1 MKKLL
6 SITVFAFIL
15 LTLRSQTPVG
25 SWTDHLNYNTA
36 AGIAGN
42 ADIIYSS
49 TGASILV
56 YEAGMNE
63 IRKLSPVNGLSET
76 GIASIGWSETNNTL
90 IIAYKSL
97 NIDLVKGSSIAY
109 IPDIRNRFPY
119 GQKKINRIRTR
130 DNYAYLASGYGIII
144 ADIVRKE
151 IRDTWKPGQ
160 ESGNNEVFD
169 LAISNGMVYAA
180 TENGLWQAD
189 LQNQGL
195 AFPGNWSRVPG
206 MPVAGCN
213 QVIVAGETLYCNMP
227 GESGADIVYAIGEG
241 VSVFSQSPGTVNRSF
256 DPAPDGFTISSSGS
270 LRYYS
275 SQGTLKKEISSY
287 GWGQPDICQAL
298 IFGNDIW
305 IADRSHGTIQGK
317 NMTGFTGLP
326 VSGPAS
332 DKVASIASEGG
343 KTIICAGGTN
353 GSWNGLKRP
362 FMVSVHDGRK
372 FENISSGSQY
382 DAMRA
387 AIDPSDPSRY
397 FVSSWGDGLFMY
409 ENNALVKQFDSS
421 NSPLQESGSSG
432 ETRVLGLARDK
443 TGNLWI
449 TQPDATSKIKAL
461 KSGGT
466 WESYPVN
473 INAPLAG
480 DLIATSSGQVWI
492 ILPGGYGLFII
503 DDNGTAGM
511 FTDDKTRKLTITD
524 NDNNTINSAF
534 SLAEDLDGSIWV
546 GTGQGPVIYHNPEGV
561 FDGDVRG
568 SGIKVP
574 RNDGS
579 GLADYMLGTET
590 ITAIAVDGAN
600 RKWLG
605 TLSSGAYLLSADGT
619 TLLKNYNT
627 SNSPLFSDTIAAIA
641 INHLTGEVWFGTSA
655 GTLSIRENATSGN
668 ESFNNVYSF
677 PNPVRE
683 DFTGNVT
690 ITGLVRDTEV
700 KITDISGN
708 LVSETTSEGGQAS
721 WDLSTYNGRRVRSGV
736 YLVFCVSGDGS
747 ESCITRIMIIS
758 R

>member
-6 SITVFAFIL
+6 SITVSAFIL
-15 LTLRSQTPVG
+15 FTLKGQTPVG

-36 AGIAGN
+36 AGISGN

-76 GIASIGWSETNNTL
+76 GIASTGWSETNSTL
-90 IIAYKSL
+90 IIAYTSL
-97 NIDLVKGSSIAY
+97 NIDLVRESSIEN

-160 ESGNNEVFD
+160 ESGDNEVFD
-169 LAISNGMVYAA
+169 LAFGNGMVYAA
-180 TENGLWQAD
+180 TANGLWQAD

-195 AFPGNWSRVPG
+195 SYPGNWERVQG
-206 MPVAGCN
+206 MPEARCN
-213 QVIVAGETLYCNMP
+213 HVIFAGETLYCNMP
-227 GESGADIVYAIGEG
+227 GESGDDIVYAISKG
-241 VSVFSQSPGTVNRSF
+241 VSVFSQSPGTINRSF
-256 DPAPDGFTISSSGS
+256 DPAPDGFSISSSGS

-298 IFGNDIW
+298 ILGNDIW
-305 IADRSHGTIQGK
+305 IADRTHGTIQGK

-332 DKVASIASEGG
+332 DKVAGITSEGG
-343 KTIICAGGTN
+343 RTIICAGGTT
-353 GSWNGLKRP
+353 GSWNGLKLP
-362 FMVSVHDGRK
+362 YMVSVHDGRK
-372 FENISSGSQY
+372 FVNIVSGSHT

-387 AIDPSDPSRY
+387 VIDPTNPSRY
-397 FVSSWGDGLFMY
+397 FVSSLGGGLFLY
-409 ENNALVKQFDSS
+409 ENNILVKQFDSS
-421 NSPLQESGSSG
+421 NSPLQESGTSG
-432 ETRVLGLARDK
+432 ETRVLGLAPDK

-449 TQPDATSKIKAL
+449 TQPDATAKIKVL
-461 KSGGT
+461 KSDGT
-466 WESYPVN
+466 WETYPAN

-480 DLIATSSGQVWI
+480 DLVATSSGQLWI

-503 DDNGTAGM
+503 DDNGTPGI

-524 NDNNTINSAF
+524 SDNRTINSAF

-561 FDGDVRG
+561 FDGDVRS

-627 SNSPLFSDTIAAIA
+627 SNSPMFSDSIAAVA
-641 INHLTGEVWFGTSA
+641 INQLSGEVWFGTSA

-668 ESFNNVYSF
+668 ESFSNVYSF

-700 KITDISGN
+700 RITDISGN
-708 LVSETTSEGGQAS
+708 LVSETTSEGGQAT
-721 WDLSTYNGRRVRSGV
+721 WDLSTYNGRRVKSGV
-736 YLVFCVSGDGS
+736 YLVFCAAGDGS
-747 ESCITRIMIIS
+747 ESCITRIMVIS
-758 R
+758 K

>member
-6 SITVFAFIL
+6 SITVSAFIL
-15 LTLRSQTPVG
+15 FTLKGQTPVG

-42 ADIIYSS
+42 SDIIYSS
-49 TGASILV
+49 TGVSILV

-76 GIASIGWSETNNTL
+76 GIASTGWSETNSTL

-97 NIDLVKGSSIAY
+97 NIDLVRGSSIEN

-130 DNYAYLASGYGIII
+130 DNYAYLATGYGIIV

-160 ESGNNEVFD
+160 ESGDNEVFD
-169 LAISNGMVYAA
+169 LAFGNGMVYAA

-189 LQNQGL
+189 LLNQGL
-195 AFPGNWSRVPG
+195 SYPGNWGRVQG
-206 MPVAGCN
+206 MPEVRFN
-213 QVIVAGETLYCNMP
+213 HVIFAGETLYCNMP
-227 GESGADIVYAIGEG
+227 GESGDDIVYAISQS
-241 VSVFSQSPGTVNRSF
+241 VSVFSQSTGTVNRSF

-270 LRYYS
+270 LRFYS
-275 SQGTLKKEISSY
+275 SQGILHKEISSY
-287 GWGQPDICQAL
+287 GWGEPDICQAL

-305 IADRSHGTIQGK
+305 IADRTHGTIQGK
-317 NMTGFTGLP
+317 NMTGFTSLP

-332 DKVASIASEGG
+332 DKLAGIASEGG

-353 GSWNGLKRP
+353 GSWNGLKLP
-362 FMVSVHDGRK
+362 YMVSVHDGRK
-372 FENISSGSQY
+372 FENFSSGSYY
-382 DAMRA
+382 DAMRV

-397 FVSSWGDGLFMY
+397 FVSSWGGGLLMY
-409 ENNALVKQFDSS
+409 ENNTLVKQFNSS
-421 NSPLQESGSSG
+421 NSPLQESGSTG

-449 TQPDATSKIKAL
+449 TQPDATAKIKVL

-473 INAPLAG
+473 IIAPFAG
-480 DLIATSSGQVWI
+480 DLIATSSGQLWI
-492 ILPGGYGLFII
+492 LLPGGYGLFII
-503 DDNGTAGM
+503 DDNSTSGI

-524 NDNNTINSAF
+524 NDNRTINSAF

-546 GTGQGPVIYHNPEGV
+546 GTSQGPVVYHNPEGV

-568 SGIKVP
+568 SRIKVP

-605 TLSSGAYLLSADGT
+605 TLSSGAYLLSPDGT

-627 SNSPLFSDTIAAIA
+627 SNSPLFSDSIAGVA
-641 INHLTGEVWFGTSA
+641 INQLTGEVWFGTSE

-668 ESFNNVYSF
+668 ESFNKVYSF

-700 KITDISGN
+700 RITDISGN
-708 LVSETTSEGGQAS
+708 LVFETTSEGGQAT
-721 WDLSTYNGRRVRSGV
+721 WDMSTYNGRRVRSGV
-736 YLVFCVSGDGS
+736 YLVFCAAGDGS
-747 ESCITRIMIIS
+747 ESCITRIMVIS
-758 R
+758 K

>member
-6 SITVFAFIL
+6 SITVSVFIL
-15 LTLRSQTPVG
+15 FTLKGQTPVG

-36 AGIAGN
+36 DGISGN

-56 YEAGMNE
+56 YETGMNE
-63 IRKLSPVNGLSET
+63 IRKLSPVSGLSET
-76 GIASIGWSETNNTL
+76 GIASTGWSETNSTL
-90 IIAYKSL
+90 IIAYTSL
-97 NIDLVKGSSIAY
+97 NIDLVRGSSIEN
-109 IPDIRNRFPY
+109 IPDILNRFPY

-160 ESGNNEVFD
+160 ESGDNEVFD
-169 LAISNGMVYAA
+169 LAFGNGMVYAA
-180 TENGLWQAD
+180 TAKGLWQAD

-195 AFPGNWSRVPG
+195 SYPGNWERVKG
-206 MPVAGCN
+206 MPEAICN
-213 QVIVAGETLYCNMP
+213 HVIFAGETIYCNLP
-227 GESGADIVYAIGEG
+227 GASGDDIIYAISEG

-256 DPAPDGFTISSSGS
+256 DPAPDGFLISSSRS

-275 SQGTLKKEISSY
+275 AQGTLLKEISYY
-287 GWGQPDICQAL
+287 GWGQPDIFQSL

-305 IADRSHGTIQGK
+305 IADRTHGTIHGK

-332 DKVASIASEGG
+332 NNVADITSEGG
-343 KTIICAGGTN
+343 RTIICAGATN
-353 GSWNGLKRP
+353 GSWNGLKLP
-362 FMVSVHDGRK
+362 YMVSVHDGRK
-372 FENISSGSQY
+372 FENISSGSHY

-387 AIDPSDPSRY
+387 AIDSSDPSRF
-397 FVSSWGDGLFMY
+397 FVSSWGSGVFIY
-409 ENNALVKQFDSS
+409 ENNTLVKQFDSS
-421 NSPLQESGSSG
+421 NSPLQESGTSG
-432 ETRVLGLARDK
+432 ETRVLGLAQDK

-449 TQPDATSKIKAL
+449 TQPDVTDKIKVF

-473 INAPLAG
+473 INAPLAT
-480 DLIATSSGQVWI
+480 DLIATSSGQLWI
-492 ILPGGYGLFII
+492 ILPDGYGLFII
-503 DDNGTAGM
+503 DDNGTSGIL
-511 FTDDKTRKLTITD
+511 TDDKTRKLTITD
-524 NDNNTINSAF
+524 SDNRTINSAF

-546 GTGQGPVIYHNPEGV
+546 GTGQGPVIYHNPEGI
-561 FDGDVRG
+561 FDSDVRG
-568 SGIKVP
+568 SRIKVP

-590 ITAIAVDGAN
+590 ITSIAVDGAN

-627 SNSPLFSDTIAAIA
+627 SNSPLFSDSIASVA
-641 INHLTGEVWFGTSA
+641 INQLTGEVWFGTS
-655 GTLSIRENATSGN
+655 GGILSIRENATTGN
-668 ESFNNVYSF
+668 ETFNNVYSF

-721 WDLSTYNGRRVRSGV
+721 WDLSTYNGRRVKSGV
-736 YLVFCVSGDGS
+736 YLVFCVAGDGS

-758 R
+758 K